1 MRITVDMN
9 LCESH
14 GQCVFAAP
22 DVFSFDDDD
31 FLVYE
36 GRPADAL
43 RAHVRTAV
51 SMCPARA
58 ISIIDEGEPDATS

>member
-22 DVFSFDDDD
+22 DVFAFDDDD
-31 FLVYE
+31 YLVYE
-36 GRPADAL
+36 AEPSDARL
-43 RAHVRTAV
+43 DEVRTAAA
-51 SMCPARA
+51 MCPVRA
-58 ISIIDEGEPDATS
+58 IGILGTLGAAA